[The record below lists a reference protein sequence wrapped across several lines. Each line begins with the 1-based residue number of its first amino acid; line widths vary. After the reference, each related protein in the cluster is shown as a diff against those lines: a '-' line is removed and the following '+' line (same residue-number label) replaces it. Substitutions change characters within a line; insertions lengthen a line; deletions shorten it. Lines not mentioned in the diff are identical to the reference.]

1 MDSAIIS
8 SIISAGSVV
17 LSALISY
24 GVAKMT
30 TQKETEKLKTQQKL
44 LDAAERKDAFS
55 AMVKAVDAYIMQ
67 ISQEGYAPNQAETAQ
82 AISVARVL
90 FSGPIADA
98 IDDLQI
104 AFDGSA
110 KLTVLRRCLN
120 KAVDE
125 YRRHKDDSP

>member
-67 ISQEGYAPNQAETAQ
+67 ISQAETAQ